1 MHFNHYGR
9 DAVALAVDLAN
20 RPPTDPDELVARCDA
35 AGFVFDSDDIGLND
49 LRNTVDYLEHWRDV
63 ARATDEQTRADLLNE
78 LLVRHAAAPRLT
90 NHAGSGW
97 HLHFRDDDVAGW
109 QQICVLISAAT
120 ALHLTGR
127 GIDRMGACE
136 LDECTHVFADTS
148 RNGRQRYCSPACAN
162 RAAVRRHR
170 AGHTRAGR
178 GGHTTTR

>member
-20 RPPTDPDELVARCDA
+20 SPPRDADELVARCDT
-35 AGFVFDSDDIGLND
+35 AGFVFDAEDIGPDD
-49 LRNTVDYLEHWRDV
+49 LDQTLEYLEHWRDV
-63 ARATDEQTRADLLNE
+63 ARATDEQARADLLND
-78 LLVRHAAAPRLT
+78 LLLQHAAAPRLT
-90 NHAGSGW
+90 NHAKTGW
-97 HLHFRDDDVAGW
+97 HLHFRDDNVAGW

-136 LDECTHVFADTS
+136 LAECTRVFADTS

-170 AGHTRAGR
+170 AAQASAS
-178 GGHTTTR
+178 